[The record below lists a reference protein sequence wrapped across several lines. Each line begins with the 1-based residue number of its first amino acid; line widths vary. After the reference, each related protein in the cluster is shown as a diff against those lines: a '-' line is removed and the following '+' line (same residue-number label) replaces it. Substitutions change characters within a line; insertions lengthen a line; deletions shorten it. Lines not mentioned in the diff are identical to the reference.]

1 MTALGDVIAGQ
12 AVLPN
17 RFCVPG
23 AANREVGFKILAKS
37 SGFAGG

>member
-23 AANREVGFKILAKS
+23 SALREVSFRILAKI
-37 SGFAGG
+37 